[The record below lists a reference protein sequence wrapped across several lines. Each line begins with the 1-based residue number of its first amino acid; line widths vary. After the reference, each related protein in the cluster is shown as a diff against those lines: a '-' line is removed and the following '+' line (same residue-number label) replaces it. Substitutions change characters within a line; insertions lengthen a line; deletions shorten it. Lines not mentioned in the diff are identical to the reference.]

1 MSKRTSLL
9 GLLLI
14 LGLLL
19 TACSP
24 ATPAAVAPTAAPP
37 SAATNTPAAAA
48 TNTPIPAATDTPA
61 PAATTAVAPT
71 AAPPAAGVDTAAYN
85 NLPDLKGRTIKAVT
99 ANDYT
104 PLNFIDAK
112 TGKAVGWEYD
122 AVNEICRRLNC
133 TVDWQVTSWDTMIAA
148 VKTGQFDVGM
158 DGITITDE
166 RAKEVDFS
174 APYMR
179 SEQYMLVRAD
189 ETRFSTPEQF
199 KADPKLLIGSQ
210 AGTTNFYAAV
220 YSVLDGD
227 EKNPRII
234 IFETFGA
241 SVQALIKGDVDM
253 VLMDKAS
260 SAGYIGANPD
270 KLKLVGQPLA
280 GEDFGFIFTPKSDLR
295 APFDQAIAALKADGF
310 FDYLSRR
317 WFFLADPAGNDVYH
331 QLPDLKGR
339 AIKAVTANDFTPL
352 NFIDAR
358 TGKAV
363 GWEYEAVNEI
373 CRRLNCTVDW
383 QVTSWD
389 TMIAAVKTG
398 QFDVGMDGI
407 TITNERAK
415 EVDFSVPYLR
425 SEQYMLVRADE
436 TRFSTPEQFKADPK
450 LLIGSQAGTTNFYA
464 AVYSVLD
471 GDEKNPRIIIFET
484 FGASVQALIKGDVD
498 MVLMDKASSAG
509 YIGANPDKL
518 KLVGQPL
525 AGEDFGFIFTPK
537 SDLRAPFDQA
547 IGSMA
552 KDGFLDHLSN
562 RWFFLF
568 NVSAK

>member
-1 MSKRTSLL
+1 MSKRTSLFSL
-9 GLLLI
+9 LLIVGLLLS
-14 LGLLL
+14 
-19 TACSP
+19 ACIP
-24 ATPAAVAPTAAPP
+24 ATPAAQPTAAQ
-37 SAATNTPAAAA
+37 PAAPTLPPTVAPA
-48 TNTPIPAATDTPA
+48 TAPAATDTPA
-61 PAATTAVAPT
+61 AVSTDTPVASSPT
-71 AAPPAAGVDTAAYN
+71 AAPPAASVDAAAYN
-85 NLPDLKGRTIKAVT
+85 NLPDLKGRKIKAVT
-99 ANDYT
+99 ANDFT

-133 TVDWQVTSWDTMIAA
+133 AVDWQVSSWDTMIAA
-148 VKTGQFDVGM
+148 VKARQFDVGM
-158 DGITITDE
+158 DGITITEE

-174 APYMR
+174 IPYLR
-179 SEQYMLVRAD
+179 SEQFMLVRANED
-189 ETRFSTPEQF
+189 RFSTPEEF
-199 KADPKLLIGSQ
+199 KANPDLLIGSQ

-220 YSVLDGD
+220 YNVLDGD

-253 VLMDKAS
+253 VLMDKTS

-270 KLKLVGQPLA
+270 KLKLIGDPLA

-310 FDYLSRR
+310 LDYLSKR
-317 WFFLADPAGNDVYH
+317 WFFLTDPTGNDAYH
-331 QLPDLKGR
+331 RLPDLEGR
-339 AIKAVTANDFTPL
+339 KIKAVTANDFTPL
-352 NFIDAR
+352 NFIDAK

-363 GWEYEAVNEI
+363 GWEYDAVNEI
-373 CRRLNCTVDW
+373 CRRLNCAVDW
-383 QVTSWD
+383 QVSSWD
-389 TMIAAVKTG
+389 TMIAAVKAR

-407 TITNERAK
+407 TITEERAK
-415 EVDFSVPYLR
+415 EVDFSIPYLR
-425 SEQYMLVRADE
+425 SEQFMLVRANED
-436 TRFSTPEQFKADPK
+436 RFSTPEEFKANPD

-464 AVYSVLD
+464 AVYNVLD

-498 MVLMDKASSAG
+498 MVLMDKTSSAG

-518 KLVGQPL
+518 KLIGDPL

-537 SDLRAPFDQA
+537 SDLRASFDQA
-547 IGSMA
+547 ISSMNQ
-552 KDGFLDHLSN
+552 DGFLDHLSN

-568 NVSAK
+568 NASAK